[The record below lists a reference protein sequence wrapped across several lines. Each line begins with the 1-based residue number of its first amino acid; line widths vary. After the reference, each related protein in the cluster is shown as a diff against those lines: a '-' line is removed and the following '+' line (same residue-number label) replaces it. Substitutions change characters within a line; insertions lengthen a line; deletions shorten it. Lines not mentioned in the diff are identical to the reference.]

1 MNSETVKTIVLCV
14 LIAISLYL
22 SFKLWS
28 YQPSYSEV
36 IPEEIIP
43 EVDIDGIEK
52 TKQQLIQPRKIIFH
66 DDGKFYALKDPK
78 EQEKLYNEMI
88 SWEISDFAFGPKEEE
103 TEGKKLLEVI
113 FPNPLNMQLVTNFF
127 DFQNQDLDFPTW
139 SFQRMQIL
147 QNEEDNLLTVEFPS
161 IDGRNVAVG
170 TFQNLNYMKLVEN
183 YFSREDFNEYI
194 LYPDEDLQIYLP
206 KDQVSLPRI
215 TTRYTTIRP
224 DKLIQ
229 VLFSDPSV
237 VNQSSSSNLGQLFFT
252 DNSQLRVY
260 QDGSKMEYVSPV
272 AEEMTWM
279 TANDLLNFSLDHVND
294 HKGWTD
300 DYSLLDIKESQN
312 RIIYQLNYNGYP
324 VFSSRDLTTLE
335 QKWNNQRLIEYHRP
349 LFRLSDPLDET
360 TVDLPASLEVINYVQ
375 NLPNDFAEDIL
386 DIQIGYRL
394 SYESDER
401 IIVLSPSWFANVGG
415 NMVEV
420 NQNEADYLK
429 GGD

>member
-1 MNSETVKTIVLCV
+1 
-14 LIAISLYL
+14 
-22 SFKLWS
+22 
-28 YQPSYSEV
+28 
-36 IPEEIIP
+36 
-43 EVDIDGIEK
+43 
-52 TKQQLIQPRKIIFH
+52 
-66 DDGKFYALKDPK
+66 
-78 EQEKLYNEMI
+78 
-88 SWEISDFAFGPKEEE
+88 
-103 TEGKKLLEVI
+103 I

-147 QNEEDNLLTVEFPS
+147 QNEEDNLLTVDFPS

-300 DYSLLDIKESQN
+300 DYS
-312 RIIYQLNYNGYP
+312 
-324 VFSSRDLTTLE
+324 
-335 QKWNNQRLIEYHRP
+335 
-349 LFRLSDPLDET
+349 
-360 TVDLPASLEVINYVQ
+360 
-375 NLPNDFAEDIL
+375 
-386 DIQIGYRL
+386 
-394 SYESDER
+394 
-401 IIVLSPSWFANVGG
+401 
-415 NMVEV
+415 
-420 NQNEADYLK
+420 
-429 GGD
+429 